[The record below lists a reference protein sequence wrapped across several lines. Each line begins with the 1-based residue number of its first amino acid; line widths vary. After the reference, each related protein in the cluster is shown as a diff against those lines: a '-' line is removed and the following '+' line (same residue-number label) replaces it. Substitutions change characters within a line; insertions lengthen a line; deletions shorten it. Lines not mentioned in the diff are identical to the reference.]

1 MIEMKILRLNLKNF
15 AHIFSGL
22 GKYEIDLD
30 FRSTH
35 KTINVI
41 IGKMGSC
48 KTVILGHLQ
57 PFSSFGSLDVRN
69 QDEIIL
75 PEKDGRKILEVQDG
89 DNYYTIKHTYIW
101 KKDHHMVKSFI
112 AKNGNE
118 LNPSGGVNSFK
129 ALVEAELGITPSFL
143 VLTRLGSNVTN
154 LIDMKAADR
163 KSFMASMLSG
173 AEIYTMLYKKL
184 NEEMRTLNAQM
195 ALIMRK
201 ITSLSNGN
209 VEDLK
214 NQYHQAM
221 DEIEDLTKD
230 KEVIQASISEVEAT
244 IKVILNGRSIEVYQS
259 EMNLHKDESEKLKA
273 LITEKE
279 NTLKELKTSQK
290 SVSDVAK
297 EIGSIESQLRTNEEM
312 KLSLNDSW
320 QKIQENLNKLIEQ
333 RMLNS
338 NRDQVDSLRKSY
350 MEVVDQIDSMRQ
362 ELRDFKCP
370 YNSGM
375 ISELM
380 EQINT
385 INILINELSDYDN
398 DSVIQILQKGPDSL
412 KYASRQI
419 EYLNLQKLKLQAKIN
434 NFKFLGS
441 YTPDETLYVPPL
453 CPTEDCPFYKTH
465 PAIMQSK
472 YDQFKVEKE
481 FQDIQIQINAIDVN
495 IGRFSEYTL
504 IYNKL
509 SILKSLWSPA
519 VNKLSELGVI
529 RTTALTRVL
538 STLGD
543 QVWYDHNRLM
553 DILEKCKH
561 RELYYTLTE
570 KSSALK
576 AELTNLSRYD
586 SKELEEVIENQ
597 QNQSKSILDTLHKLE
612 EDNKNLK
619 EQKESLDKLYLEL
632 SSIVEIEKEVE
643 GMKNE
648 LVQIVGVY
656 NSMNESLQTIYD
668 KSHNLNDLKASLEV
682 TNGRLQNLNA
692 KFQKIQMT
700 LNDISY
706 AQKDYDALVD
716 KQEALKYI
724 VEAVSSNKGIPLV
737 YIQLFLRDC
746 KDTLND
752 LISDVF
758 GDSIEVLDFII
769 NESEFKIPYAIN
781 GSPVEDIAKASQ
793 GQKAIISLALSFA
806 LIRQAHSR
814 WNIMLLDEMDGP
826 LYKTD
831 RSKFITILYKQL
843 VAIDAD
849 QVFLISHNFTFE
861 GNDVNVIMTTDEHVD
876 KSSMLSV
883 MHV

>member
-1 MIEMKILRLNLKNF
+1 MKILRLNLKNF

-89 DNYYTIKHTYIW
+89 DNYYTIKHTYLW

-129 ALVEAELGITPSFL
+129 ALVEVELGITPSFL

-173 AEIYTMLYKKL
+173 AEIYSMLYKKL

-195 ALIMRK
+195 ALIVRK

-214 NQYHQAM
+214 NQYHQTM
-221 DEIEDLTKD
+221 DEIEDFTKE
-230 KEVIQASISEVEAT
+230 KESIQTSISELEAT
-244 IKVILNGRSIEVYQS
+244 IKVILNGRSIEAYQA
-259 EMNLHKDESEKLKA
+259 EMNLHKDESEKMKD
-273 LITEKE
+273 LISEKE
-279 NTLKELKTSQK
+279 NILKELKTSQK

-297 EIGSIESQLRTNEEM
+297 EIGSIESQLKTNEEM

-350 MEVVDQIDSMRQ
+350 IEVVDQIDSMRQ

-419 EYLNLQKLKLQAKIN
+419 EHLNLQKLKLQAKIN

-465 PAIMQSK
+465 PAIIQSK

-519 VNKLSELGVI
+519 VNKLSELGVV

-543 QVWYDHNRLM
+543 QVWYDHNKLM

-597 QNQSKSILDTLHKLE
+597 QNQSKSILNTLHKLE
-612 EDNKNLK
+612 DDNKKLK
-619 EQKESLDKLYLEL
+619 EQKESLDKMYLEL

-648 LVQIVGVY
+648 LVQLVRAY

-668 KSHNLNDLKASLEV
+668 KSHNLSDLKASLEV

-737 YIQLFLRDC
+737 YIKLFLRDC

-769 NESEFKIPYAIN
+769 NENEFRIPYSIN

-806 LIRQAHSR
+806 LMRQAHSR

-883 MHV
+883 MHI

>member
-1 MIEMKILRLNLKNF
+1 MKILRLNLKNF

>member
-1 MIEMKILRLNLKNF
+1 MKILRLNLKNF

-89 DNYYTIKHTYIW
+89 DNYYTIKHTYLW

-129 ALVEAELGITPSFL
+129 ALVEVELGITPSFL

-173 AEIYTMLYKKL
+173 AEIYSMLYKKL

-195 ALIMRK
+195 ALIVRK

-214 NQYHQAM
+214 NQYHQTM
-221 DEIEDLTKD
+221 DEIEDFTKD
-230 KEVIQASISEVEAT
+230 KESIQTSISEVEAT
-244 IKVILNGRSIEVYQS
+244 IKVILNGRSIEAYQA
-259 EMNLHKDESEKLKA
+259 EMNLHKDESEKMKD
-273 LITEKE
+273 LISEKE
-279 NTLKELKTSQK
+279 NILKELKTSQK

-297 EIGSIESQLRTNEEM
+297 EIGSIESQLKTNEEM

-320 QKIQENLNKLIEQ
+320 QKIQENLNKLIEK

-419 EYLNLQKLKLQAKIN
+419 EHLNLQKLKLQAKIN

-465 PAIMQSK
+465 PAIIQSK

-519 VNKLSELGVI
+519 VNKLSELGVV

-543 QVWYDHNRLM
+543 QVWYDHNKLM

-597 QNQSKSILDTLHKLE
+597 QNQSKSILNTLHKLE
-612 EDNKNLK
+612 DDNKKLK
-619 EQKESLDKLYLEL
+619 EQKESLDKMYLEL

-648 LVQIVGVY
+648 LVQLVRAY

-668 KSHNLNDLKASLEV
+668 KSHNLSDLKASLEV

-737 YIQLFLRDC
+737 YIKLFLRDC

-769 NESEFKIPYAIN
+769 NENEFRIPYSIN

-806 LIRQAHSR
+806 LMRQAHSR

-883 MHV
+883 MHI

>member
-1 MIEMKILRLNLKNF
+1 MKILRLNLKNF

-89 DNYYTIKHTYIW
+89 DNYYTIKHTYLW

-129 ALVEAELGITPSFL
+129 TLVEVELGITPSFL

-173 AEIYTMLYKKL
+173 AEIYSMLYKKL

-195 ALIMRK
+195 ALIVRK

-214 NQYHQAM
+214 NQYHQTM
-221 DEIEDLTKD
+221 DEIEDLTED
-230 KEVIQASISEVEAT
+230 KEVIQTSISEVEAT
-244 IKVILNGRSIEVYQS
+244 IKVILNGRSIEAYQA
-259 EMNLHKDESEKLKA
+259 EMNLHKDESEKMKA

-290 SVSDVAK
+290 SVSYVAK
-297 EIGSIESQLRTNEEM
+297 EIGSIESQLKTNEEM

-362 ELRDFKCP
+362 ELKDFKCP

-419 EYLNLQKLKLQAKIN
+419 EHLNLQKLKLQAKIN

-481 FQDIQIQINAIDVN
+481 FHDIQIQINAIDVN

-519 VNKLSELGVI
+519 VNKLSELGVV

-543 QVWYDHNRLM
+543 QVWYDHNKLM

-586 SKELEEVIENQ
+586 SKELEEIIENQ

-612 EDNKNLK
+612 DDNKKLK

-656 NSMNESLQTIYD
+656 NSMSESLQTIYD
-668 KSHNLNDLKASLEV
+668 KSHNLSDLKASLEV

-737 YIQLFLRDC
+737 YIKLFLRDC

-769 NESEFKIPYAIN
+769 NENEFKIPYAIN

-806 LIRQAHSR
+806 LMRQAHSR

>member
-1 MIEMKILRLNLKNF
+1 MKILRLNLKNF

-89 DNYYTIKHTYIW
+89 DNYYTIKHTYLW

-129 ALVEAELGITPSFL
+129 ALVEVELGITPSFL

-173 AEIYTMLYKKL
+173 AEIYSMLYKKL

-195 ALIMRK
+195 ALIVRK

-214 NQYHQAM
+214 NQYHQTM
-221 DEIEDLTKD
+221 DEIEDFTKE
-230 KEVIQASISEVEAT
+230 KESIQTSISELEAT
-244 IKVILNGRSIEVYQS
+244 IKVILNGRSIEAYQA
-259 EMNLHKDESEKLKA
+259 EMNLHKDESEKMKD
-273 LITEKE
+273 LISEKE
-279 NTLKELKTSQK
+279 NILKELKTSQK

-297 EIGSIESQLRTNEEM
+297 EIGSIESQLKTNEEM

-419 EYLNLQKLKLQAKIN
+419 EHLNLQKLKLQAKIN

-465 PAIMQSK
+465 PAIIQSK

-519 VNKLSELGVI
+519 VNKLSELGVV

-543 QVWYDHNRLM
+543 QVWYDHNKLM

-597 QNQSKSILDTLHKLE
+597 QNQSKSILNTLHKLE
-612 EDNKNLK
+612 DENKKLK
-619 EQKESLDKLYLEL
+619 EQKESLDKMYLEL

-648 LVQIVGVY
+648 LVQLVRAY

-668 KSHNLNDLKASLEV
+668 KSHNLSDLKASLEV

-737 YIQLFLRDC
+737 YIKLFLRDC

-769 NESEFKIPYAIN
+769 NENEFRIPYSIN

-806 LIRQAHSR
+806 LMRQAHSR

-883 MHV
+883 MHI

>member
-1 MIEMKILRLNLKNF
+1 MKILRLNLKNF

-89 DNYYTIKHTYIW
+89 DNYYTIKHIYLW

-129 ALVEAELGITPSFL
+129 ALVEVELGITPSFL

-173 AEIYTMLYKKL
+173 AEIYSMLYKKL

-195 ALIMRK
+195 ALIVRK

-214 NQYHQAM
+214 NQYHQTM

-230 KEVIQASISEVEAT
+230 KEAIQTSISEVEAT
-244 IKVILNGRSIEVYQS
+244 IKVILNGRSIEAYQA
-259 EMNLHKDESEKLKA
+259 EMNLHKDESEKMKA

-297 EIGSIESQLRTNEEM
+297 EIGSIESQLKTNEEM

-419 EYLNLQKLKLQAKIN
+419 EHLNLQKLKLQAKIN

-519 VNKLSELGVI
+519 VNKLSELGVV

-543 QVWYDHNRLM
+543 QVWYDHNKLM

-586 SKELEEVIENQ
+586 SKELEEIIENQ

-612 EDNKNLK
+612 DDNKKLK

-668 KSHNLNDLKASLEV
+668 KSYNLSDLKASLEV

-737 YIQLFLRDC
+737 YIKLFLRDC

-758 GDSIEVLDFII
+758 GDSIEVLNFII
-769 NESEFKIPYAIN
+769 NENEFKIPYAIN

-806 LIRQAHSR
+806 LMRQAHSR

>member
-1 MIEMKILRLNLKNF
+1 MKILRLNLKNF

-89 DNYYTIKHTYIW
+89 DNYYTIKHTYLW

-129 ALVEAELGITPSFL
+129 ALVEVELGITPSFL

-173 AEIYTMLYKKL
+173 AEIYSMLYKKL

-195 ALIMRK
+195 ALIVRK

-214 NQYHQAM
+214 NQYHQTM
-221 DEIEDLTKD
+221 DEIEDFTKD
-230 KEVIQASISEVEAT
+230 KESIQTSISELEAT
-244 IKVILNGRSIEVYQS
+244 IKVILNGRSIEAYQA
-259 EMNLHKDESEKLKA
+259 EMNLHKDESEKMKD
-273 LITEKE
+273 LISEKE
-279 NTLKELKTSQK
+279 NILKELKTSQK

-297 EIGSIESQLRTNEEM
+297 EIGSIESQLKTNEEM

-419 EYLNLQKLKLQAKIN
+419 EHLNLQKLKLQAKIN

-465 PAIMQSK
+465 PAIIQSK

-519 VNKLSELGVI
+519 VNKLSELGVV

-543 QVWYDHNRLM
+543 QVWYDHNKLM

-597 QNQSKSILDTLHKLE
+597 QNQSKSILNTLHKLE
-612 EDNKNLK
+612 DDNKKLK
-619 EQKESLDKLYLEL
+619 EQKESLDKMYLEL

-648 LVQIVGVY
+648 LVQLVRAY

-668 KSHNLNDLKASLEV
+668 KSHNLSDLKASLEV

-737 YIQLFLRDC
+737 YIKLFLRDC

-769 NESEFKIPYAIN
+769 NENEFRIPYSIN
-781 GSPVEDIAKASQ
+781 GSQVEDIAKASQ

-806 LIRQAHSR
+806 LMRQAHSR

-883 MHV
+883 MHI

>member
-1 MIEMKILRLNLKNF
+1 MKILRLNLKNF

-89 DNYYTIKHTYIW
+89 DNYYTIKHTYLW

-129 ALVEAELGITPSFL
+129 ALVEVELGITPSFL

-173 AEIYTMLYKKL
+173 AEIYSMLYKKL

-195 ALIMRK
+195 ALIVRK

-214 NQYHQAM
+214 NQYHQTM
-221 DEIEDLTKD
+221 DEIEDFTKE
-230 KEVIQASISEVEAT
+230 KESIQTSISELEAT
-244 IKVILNGRSIEVYQS
+244 IKVILNGRSIEAYQA
-259 EMNLHKDESEKLKA
+259 EMNIHKDESEKMKD
-273 LITEKE
+273 LISEKE
-279 NTLKELKTSQK
+279 NILKELKTSQK

-297 EIGSIESQLRTNEEM
+297 EIGSIESQLKTNEEM

-419 EYLNLQKLKLQAKIN
+419 EHLNLQKLKLQAKIN

-465 PAIMQSK
+465 PAIIQSK

-519 VNKLSELGVI
+519 VNKLSELGVV

-543 QVWYDHNRLM
+543 QVWYDHNKLM

-597 QNQSKSILDTLHKLE
+597 QNQSKSILNTLHKLE
-612 EDNKNLK
+612 DENKKLK
-619 EQKESLDKLYLEL
+619 KQKESLDKMYLEL

-648 LVQIVGVY
+648 LVQLVRAY

-668 KSHNLNDLKASLEV
+668 KSHNLSDLKASLEV

-737 YIQLFLRDC
+737 YIKLFLRDC

-769 NESEFKIPYAIN
+769 NENEFRIPYSIN
-781 GSPVEDIAKASQ
+781 GSQVEDIAKASQ

-806 LIRQAHSR
+806 LMRQAHSR

-883 MHV
+883 MHI

>member
-1 MIEMKILRLNLKNF
+1 MKILRLNLKNF

-89 DNYYTIKHTYIW
+89 DNYYTIKHTYLW

-129 ALVEAELGITPSFL
+129 ALVEVELGITPSFL

-173 AEIYTMLYKKL
+173 AEIYSMLYKKL

-195 ALIMRK
+195 ALIVRK

-214 NQYHQAM
+214 NQYHQTM
-221 DEIEDLTKD
+221 DEIEDFTKE
-230 KEVIQASISEVEAT
+230 KESIQTSISEVEAT
-244 IKVILNGRSIEVYQS
+244 IKVILNGRSIEAYQA
-259 EMNLHKDESEKLKA
+259 EMNLHKDESEKMKD
-273 LITEKE
+273 LISEKE
-279 NTLKELKTSQK
+279 NILKELKTSQK

-297 EIGSIESQLRTNEEM
+297 EIGSIESQLKTNEEM

-419 EYLNLQKLKLQAKIN
+419 EHLNLQKLKLQAKIN

-465 PAIMQSK
+465 PAIIQSK

-519 VNKLSELGVI
+519 VNKLSELGVV

-543 QVWYDHNRLM
+543 QVWYDHNKLM

-597 QNQSKSILDTLHKLE
+597 QNQSKSILNTLHKLE
-612 EDNKNLK
+612 DDNKKLK
-619 EQKESLDKLYLEL
+619 EQKESLDKMYLEL

-648 LVQIVGVY
+648 LVQLVRAY

-668 KSHNLNDLKASLEV
+668 KSHNLSDLKASLEV

-737 YIQLFLRDC
+737 YIKLFLRDC

-769 NESEFKIPYAIN
+769 NENEFRIPYSIN
-781 GSPVEDIAKASQ
+781 GSQVEDIAKASQ

-806 LIRQAHSR
+806 LMRQAHSR

-883 MHV
+883 MHI

>member
-1 MIEMKILRLNLKNF
+1 MKILRLNLKNF

-48 KTVILGHLQ
+48 KTVILGHMQ

-89 DNYYTIKHTYIW
+89 ENYYTIKHTYLW

-118 LNPSGGVNSFK
+118 LNPSGSVNSFK

-214 NQYHQAM
+214 NQYHQTM
-221 DEIEDLTKD
+221 DEMEDLTKD
-230 KEVIQASISEVEAT
+230 KEAIQTSISEVEAT
-244 IKVILNGRSIEVYQS
+244 IKVILNGRSIEAYKT
-259 EMNLHKDESEKLKA
+259 ELNLHKDESEKLKA
-273 LITEKE
+273 LIEEKE
-279 NTLKELKTSQK
+279 DTLKELKTSQK

-338 NRDQVDSLRKSY
+338 NRDQVDSLQKSY

-362 ELRDFKCP
+362 ELKDFKCP

-465 PAIMQSK
+465 PAIMKSK

-509 SILKSLWSPA
+509 SILKSLWNPA
-519 VNKLSELGVI
+519 VNKLSELSVI

-543 QVWYDHNRLM
+543 QVWYDHNKLM

-561 RELYYTLTE
+561 RELYYALTE

-656 NSMNESLQTIYD
+656 NSMLDSLQTIYD
-668 KSHNLNDLKASLEV
+668 KSHDLNDLKASLEV
-682 TNGRLQNLNA
+682 TNGRLQNLNS

-706 AQKDYDALVD
+706 AQRDYDALVD

-746 KDTLND
+746 KDMLND

-769 NESEFKIPYAIN
+769 NENEFKIPYAIN

-806 LIRQAHSR
+806 LMRQAHSR

>member
-1 MIEMKILRLNLKNF
+1 
-15 AHIFSGL
+15 
-22 GKYEIDLD
+22 
-30 FRSTH
+30 
-35 KTINVI
+35 
-41 IGKMGSC
+41 
-48 KTVILGHLQ
+48 
-57 PFSSFGSLDVRN
+57 
-69 QDEIIL
+69 
-75 PEKDGRKILEVQDG
+75 
-89 DNYYTIKHTYIW
+89 
-101 KKDHHMVKSFI
+101 
-112 AKNGNE
+112 
-118 LNPSGGVNSFK
+118 
-129 ALVEAELGITPSFL
+129 
-143 VLTRLGSNVTN
+143 
-154 LIDMKAADR
+154 MKAADR

-173 AEIYTMLYKKL
+173 AEIYSMLYKKL

-195 ALIMRK
+195 ALIVRK

-214 NQYHQAM
+214 NQYHQTM
-221 DEIEDLTKD
+221 DEIEDFTKE
-230 KEVIQASISEVEAT
+230 KESIQTSISELEAT
-244 IKVILNGRSIEVYQS
+244 IKVILNGRSIEAYQA
-259 EMNLHKDESEKLKA
+259 EMNLHKDESEKMKD
-273 LITEKE
+273 LISEKE
-279 NTLKELKTSQK
+279 NILKELKTSQK

-297 EIGSIESQLRTNEEM
+297 EIGSIESQLKTNEEM

-419 EYLNLQKLKLQAKIN
+419 EHLNLQKLKLQAKIN

-465 PAIMQSK
+465 PAIIQSK

-519 VNKLSELGVI
+519 VNKLSELGVV

-543 QVWYDHNRLM
+543 QVWYDHNKLM

-597 QNQSKSILDTLHKLE
+597 QNQSKSILNTLHKLE
-612 EDNKNLK
+612 DDNKKLK
-619 EQKESLDKLYLEL
+619 EQKESLDKMYLEL

-648 LVQIVGVY
+648 LVQLVRAY

-668 KSHNLNDLKASLEV
+668 KSHNLSDLKASLEV

-706 AQKDYDALVD
+706 AQKDDD
-716 KQEALKYI
+716 ALKYI

-737 YIQLFLRDC
+737 YIKLFLRDC

-769 NESEFKIPYAIN
+769 NENEFRIPYSIN

-806 LIRQAHSR
+806 LMRQAHSR

-883 MHV
+883 MHI

>member
-1 MIEMKILRLNLKNF
+1 MKILRLNLKNF

-22 GKYEIDLD
+22 SKYEIDLD

-89 DNYYTIKHTYIW
+89 DNYYTIKHTYLW

-129 ALVEAELGITPSFL
+129 ALVEVELGITPSFL

-173 AEIYTMLYKKL
+173 AEIYSMLYKKL

-195 ALIMRK
+195 ALIVRK

-214 NQYHQAM
+214 NQYHQTM
-221 DEIEDLTKD
+221 DEIEDFTKE
-230 KEVIQASISEVEAT
+230 KESIQTSISEVEAT
-244 IKVILNGRSIEVYQS
+244 IKVILNGRSIEAYQA
-259 EMNLHKDESEKLKA
+259 EMNLHKDESEKMKD
-273 LITEKE
+273 LISEKE
-279 NTLKELKTSQK
+279 NILRELKTSQK

-297 EIGSIESQLRTNEEM
+297 EIGSIESQLKTNEEM

-419 EYLNLQKLKLQAKIN
+419 EHLNLQKLKLQAKIN

-465 PAIMQSK
+465 PAIIQSK

-519 VNKLSELGVI
+519 VNKLSELGVV

-543 QVWYDHNRLM
+543 QVWYDHNKLM

-597 QNQSKSILDTLHKLE
+597 QNQSKSILNTLHKLE
-612 EDNKNLK
+612 DDNKKLK
-619 EQKESLDKLYLEL
+619 EQKESLDKMYLEL

-648 LVQIVGVY
+648 LVQLVRAY

-668 KSHNLNDLKASLEV
+668 KSHNLSDLKASLEV

-737 YIQLFLRDC
+737 YIKLFLRDC

-769 NESEFKIPYAIN
+769 NENEFRIPYSIN

-806 LIRQAHSR
+806 LMRQAHSR

-883 MHV
+883 MHI

>member
-1 MIEMKILRLNLKNF
+1 MKILRLNLKNF

-48 KTVILGHLQ
+48 KTVILGHMQ

-75 PEKDGRKILEVQDG
+75 PGKDGRKILEVQDG
-89 DNYYTIKHTYIW
+89 DNYYTIKHTYLW

-118 LNPSGGVNSFK
+118 LNPSGGVTSFK

-195 ALIMRK
+195 ALIVKK
-201 ITSLSNGN
+201 ITSLSNGSL
-209 VEDLK
+209 EDLK
-214 NQYHQAM
+214 NQYHQT
-221 DEIEDLTKD
+221 DEEIEDLTKD
-230 KEVIQASISEVEAT
+230 KDAIQASISELEAT
-244 IKVILNGRSIEVYQS
+244 IKVILGGRSIDAYKA
-259 EMNLHKDESEKLKA
+259 EMNLHKDEAEKMKA
-273 LITEKE
+273 LIAEKE
-279 NTLKELKTSQK
+279 STIQELKTSQR

-297 EIGSIESQLRTNEEM
+297 EIGSIEAQLDTNEKM

-320 QKIQENLNKLIEQ
+320 QKLQENLNKLIEQ

-350 MEVVDQIDSMRQ
+350 MEVIDQIDSMRQ
-362 ELRDFKCP
+362 ELDGFKCP
-370 YNSGM
+370 YDSATIGG
-375 ISELM
+375 LM

-398 DSVIQILQKGPDSL
+398 DSVIQILQNGPNAL
-412 KYASRQI
+412 KYASKQI
-419 EYLNLQKLKLQAKIN
+419 EFYNVQKLKLQAKIN
-434 NFKFLGS
+434 NFKFLGT
-441 YTPDETLYVPPL
+441 YTPDETLFVPPL
-453 CPTEDCPFYKTH
+453 CPTEDCPYFKTH
-465 PAIMQSK
+465 PAIMQTK

-481 FQDIQIQINAIDVN
+481 FQDIQIQINAIDVY
-495 IGRFSEYTL
+495 IGKYSEYTL

-509 SILKSLWSPA
+509 AILKSLWTPT
-519 VNKLSELGVI
+519 VNKLQQLGVV
-529 RTTALTRVL
+529 RVSVLTKVL
-538 STLGD
+538 SRIGD
-543 QVWYDHNRLM
+543 QVWYDHNKLVN
-553 DILEKCKH
+553 ILEKCKH

-586 SKELEEVIENQ
+586 SKELEEVIQNQ
-597 QNQSKSILDTLHKLE
+597 QEQSKSIVDTLHKLE
-612 EDNKNLK
+612 EDIKNLK
-619 EQKESLDKLYLEL
+619 EKKESLEKMYLEL
-632 SSIVEIEKEVE
+632 SSLVEIEKEVE

-668 KSHNLNDLKASLEV
+668 KDHDLNNLKASLEV
-682 TNGRLQNLNA
+682 TNGRIKILND
-692 KFQKIQMT
+692 KFRRIQMT

-769 NESEFKIPYAIN
+769 NENEFKIPYAIN

-806 LIRQAHSR
+806 LMRQAHSR

>member
-1 MIEMKILRLNLKNF
+1 MKILRLNLKNF

-89 DNYYTIKHTYIW
+89 DNYYTIKHTYLW

-129 ALVEAELGITPSFL
+129 ALVEVELGITPSFL

-173 AEIYTMLYKKL
+173 AEIYSMLYKKL

-195 ALIMRK
+195 ALIVRK

-214 NQYHQAM
+214 NQYHQTM
-221 DEIEDLTKD
+221 DEIEDFTKE
-230 KEVIQASISEVEAT
+230 KESIQTSISELEAT
-244 IKVILNGRSIEVYQS
+244 IKVILNGRSIEAYQA
-259 EMNLHKDESEKLKA
+259 EMNLHKDESEKMKD
-273 LITEKE
+273 LISEKE
-279 NTLKELKTSQK
+279 NILKELKTSQK

-297 EIGSIESQLRTNEEM
+297 EIGSIESQLKTNEEM

-419 EYLNLQKLKLQAKIN
+419 EHLNLQKLKLQAKIN

-465 PAIMQSK
+465 PAIIQSK

-519 VNKLSELGVI
+519 VNKLSELGVV

-543 QVWYDHNRLM
+543 QVWYDHNKLM

-597 QNQSKSILDTLHKLE
+597 QNQSKSILNTLHKLE
-612 EDNKNLK
+612 DDNKKLK
-619 EQKESLDKLYLEL
+619 EQKESLDKMYLEL

-648 LVQIVGVY
+648 LVQLVRAY

-668 KSHNLNDLKASLEV
+668 KSHNLSDLKASLEV

-737 YIQLFLRDC
+737 YIKLFLRDC

-769 NESEFKIPYAIN
+769 NENEFRIPYSIN

-806 LIRQAHSR
+806 LMRQAHSR

-883 MHV
+883 MHI

>member
-1 MIEMKILRLNLKNF
+1 
-15 AHIFSGL
+15 
-22 GKYEIDLD
+22 
-30 FRSTH
+30 
-35 KTINVI
+35 
-41 IGKMGSC
+41 
-48 KTVILGHLQ
+48 
-57 PFSSFGSLDVRN
+57 
-69 QDEIIL
+69 
-75 PEKDGRKILEVQDG
+75 
-89 DNYYTIKHTYIW
+89 
-101 KKDHHMVKSFI
+101 
-112 AKNGNE
+112 
-118 LNPSGGVNSFK
+118 
-129 ALVEAELGITPSFL
+129 
-143 VLTRLGSNVTN
+143 
-154 LIDMKAADR
+154 MKAADR

-173 AEIYTMLYKKL
+173 AEIYSMLYKKL

-195 ALIMRK
+195 ALIVRK

-214 NQYHQAM
+214 NQYHQTM
-221 DEIEDLTKD
+221 DEIEDFTKE
-230 KEVIQASISEVEAT
+230 KESIQTSISELEAT
-244 IKVILNGRSIEVYQS
+244 IKVILNGRSIEAYQA
-259 EMNLHKDESEKLKA
+259 EMNLHKDESEKMKD
-273 LITEKE
+273 LISEKE
-279 NTLKELKTSQK
+279 NILKELKTSQK

-297 EIGSIESQLRTNEEM
+297 EIGSIESQLKTNEEM

-419 EYLNLQKLKLQAKIN
+419 EHLNLQKLKLQAKIN

-465 PAIMQSK
+465 PAIIQSK

-519 VNKLSELGVI
+519 VNKLSELGVV

-543 QVWYDHNRLM
+543 QVWYDHNKLM

-597 QNQSKSILDTLHKLE
+597 QNQSKSILNTLHKLE
-612 EDNKNLK
+612 DDNKKLK
-619 EQKESLDKLYLEL
+619 EQKESLDKIYLEL

-648 LVQIVGVY
+648 LVQLVRAY

-668 KSHNLNDLKASLEV
+668 KYHNLSDLKASLEV

-724 VEAVSSNKGIPLV
+724 VEAVSSNKGIPLI
-737 YIQLFLRDC
+737 YIKLFLRDC

-769 NESEFKIPYAIN
+769 NENEFRIPYAIN
-781 GSPVEDIAKASQ
+781 GSQVEDIAKASQ

-806 LIRQAHSR
+806 LMRQAHSR

-883 MHV
+883 MHI

>member
-1 MIEMKILRLNLKNF
+1 MKILRLNLKNF

-89 DNYYTIKHTYIW
+89 DNYYTIKHTYLW

-129 ALVEAELGITPSFL
+129 ALVEVELGITPSFL

-173 AEIYTMLYKKL
+173 AEIYSMLYKKL

-195 ALIMRK
+195 ALIVRK

-214 NQYHQAM
+214 NQYHQTM
-221 DEIEDLTKD
+221 DEIEDFTKE
-230 KEVIQASISEVEAT
+230 KESIQTSISELEAT
-244 IKVILNGRSIEVYQS
+244 IKVILNGRSIEAYQA
-259 EMNLHKDESEKLKA
+259 EMNLHKDESEKMKD
-273 LITEKE
+273 LISEKE
-279 NTLKELKTSQK
+279 NILKELKTSQK

-297 EIGSIESQLRTNEEM
+297 EIGSIESQLKTNEEM

-419 EYLNLQKLKLQAKIN
+419 EHLNLQKLKLQAKIN

-465 PAIMQSK
+465 PAIIQSK

-519 VNKLSELGVI
+519 VNKLSELGVV

-543 QVWYDHNRLM
+543 QVWYDHNKLM

-597 QNQSKSILDTLHKLE
+597 QNQSKSILNTLHKLE
-612 EDNKNLK
+612 DDNKKLK
-619 EQKESLDKLYLEL
+619 EQKESLDKMYLEL

-648 LVQIVGVY
+648 LVQLVRAY

-668 KSHNLNDLKASLEV
+668 KYHNLSDLKASLEV

-737 YIQLFLRDC
+737 YIKLFLRDC

-769 NESEFKIPYAIN
+769 NENEFRIPYSIN
-781 GSPVEDIAKASQ
+781 GSQVEDIAKASQ

-806 LIRQAHSR
+806 LMRQAHSR

-883 MHV
+883 MHI

>member
-1 MIEMKILRLNLKNF
+1 MKILRLNLKNF

-89 DNYYTIKHTYIW
+89 DNYYTIKHTYLW

-129 ALVEAELGITPSFL
+129 ALVEVELGITPSFL

-173 AEIYTMLYKKL
+173 AEIYSMLYKKL

-195 ALIMRK
+195 ALIVRK

-214 NQYHQAM
+214 NQYHQTM
-221 DEIEDLTKD
+221 DEIEDFTKD
-230 KEVIQASISEVEAT
+230 KESIQTSISEVEAT
-244 IKVILNGRSIEVYQS
+244 IKVILNGRSIEAYQA
-259 EMNLHKDESEKLKA
+259 EMNLHKDESEKMKD
-273 LITEKE
+273 LISEKE
-279 NTLKELKTSQK
+279 NILKELKTSQK

-297 EIGSIESQLRTNEEM
+297 EIGSIESQLKTNEEM

-419 EYLNLQKLKLQAKIN
+419 EHLNLQKLKLQAKIN

-481 FQDIQIQINAIDVN
+481 FQYIQIQINAIDVN

-519 VNKLSELGVI
+519 VNKLSELGVV

-543 QVWYDHNRLM
+543 QVWYDHNKLM

-597 QNQSKSILDTLHKLE
+597 QNQSKSILNTLHKLE
-612 EDNKNLK
+612 DDNKKLK
-619 EQKESLDKLYLEL
+619 EQKESLDKMYLEL

-648 LVQIVGVY
+648 LVQLVRAY

-668 KSHNLNDLKASLEV
+668 KSHNLSDLKASLEV

-737 YIQLFLRDC
+737 YIKLFLRDC

-769 NESEFKIPYAIN
+769 NENEFRIPYSIN
-781 GSPVEDIAKASQ
+781 GSQVEDIAKASQ

-806 LIRQAHSR
+806 LMRQAHSR

-883 MHV
+883 MHI

>member
-1 MIEMKILRLNLKNF
+1 MKILRLNLKNF

-89 DNYYTIKHTYIW
+89 DNYYTIKHTYLW

-129 ALVEAELGITPSFL
+129 ALVEVELGITPSFL

-173 AEIYTMLYKKL
+173 AEIYSMLYKKL

-195 ALIMRK
+195 ALIVRK

-214 NQYHQAM
+214 NQYHQTM
-221 DEIEDLTKD
+221 DEIEDFTKD
-230 KEVIQASISEVEAT
+230 KESIQTSISEVEAT
-244 IKVILNGRSIEVYQS
+244 IKVILNGRSIEAYQA
-259 EMNLHKDESEKLKA
+259 EMNLHKDESEKMKD
-273 LITEKE
+273 LISEKE
-279 NTLKELKTSQK
+279 NILKELKTSQK

-297 EIGSIESQLRTNEEM
+297 EIGSIESQLKTNEEM

-419 EYLNLQKLKLQAKIN
+419 EHLNLQKLKLQAKIN

-465 PAIMQSK
+465 PAIIQSK

-519 VNKLSELGVI
+519 VNKLSELGVV

-543 QVWYDHNRLM
+543 QVWYDHNKLM

-597 QNQSKSILDTLHKLE
+597 QNQSKSILNTLHKLE
-612 EDNKNLK
+612 DDNKKLK
-619 EQKESLDKLYLEL
+619 EQKESLDKMYLEL

-648 LVQIVGVY
+648 LVQLVRAY

-668 KSHNLNDLKASLEV
+668 KSHNLSDLKASLEV

-737 YIQLFLRDC
+737 YIKLFLRDC

-769 NESEFKIPYAIN
+769 NENEFRIPYAIN
-781 GSPVEDIAKASQ
+781 GSQVEDIAKASQ

-806 LIRQAHSR
+806 LMRQAHSR

-883 MHV
+883 MHI

>member
-1 MIEMKILRLNLKNF
+1 
-15 AHIFSGL
+15 
-22 GKYEIDLD
+22 
-30 FRSTH
+30 
-35 KTINVI
+35 
-41 IGKMGSC
+41 
-48 KTVILGHLQ
+48 
-57 PFSSFGSLDVRN
+57 
-69 QDEIIL
+69 
-75 PEKDGRKILEVQDG
+75 
-89 DNYYTIKHTYIW
+89 
-101 KKDHHMVKSFI
+101 
-112 AKNGNE
+112 
-118 LNPSGGVNSFK
+118 
-129 ALVEAELGITPSFL
+129 
-143 VLTRLGSNVTN
+143 
-154 LIDMKAADR
+154 
-163 KSFMASMLSG
+163 
-173 AEIYTMLYKKL
+173 
-184 NEEMRTLNAQM
+184 
-195 ALIMRK
+195 
-201 ITSLSNGN
+201 
-209 VEDLK
+209 
-214 NQYHQAM
+214 M
-221 DEIEDLTKD
+221 DEIEDFTKD
-230 KEVIQASISEVEAT
+230 KESIQTSISEVEAT
-244 IKVILNGRSIEVYQS
+244 IKVILNGRSIEAYQA
-259 EMNLHKDESEKLKA
+259 EMNLHKDESEKMKD
-273 LITEKE
+273 LISEKE
-279 NTLKELKTSQK
+279 NILKELKTSQK

-297 EIGSIESQLRTNEEM
+297 EIGSIESQLKTNEEM
-312 KLSLNDSW
+312 KISLNDSW

-419 EYLNLQKLKLQAKIN
+419 EHLNLQKLKLQAKIN

-465 PAIMQSK
+465 PAIIQSK

-519 VNKLSELGVI
+519 VNKLSELGVV

-543 QVWYDHNRLM
+543 QVWYDHNKLM

-597 QNQSKSILDTLHKLE
+597 QNQSKSILNTLHKLE
-612 EDNKNLK
+612 DDNKKLK
-619 EQKESLDKLYLEL
+619 EQKESLDKMYLEL

-648 LVQIVGVY
+648 LVQLVRAY

-668 KSHNLNDLKASLEV
+668 KSHNLSDLKASLEV

-737 YIQLFLRDC
+737 YIKLFLRDC

-769 NESEFKIPYAIN
+769 NENEFRIPYSIN
-781 GSPVEDIAKASQ
+781 GSQVEDIAKASQ

-806 LIRQAHSR
+806 LMRQAHSR

-883 MHV
+883 MHI

>member
-1 MIEMKILRLNLKNF
+1 MKILRLNLKNF

-89 DNYYTIKHTYIW
+89 DNYYTIKHTYLW

-129 ALVEAELGITPSFL
+129 ALVEVELGITPSFL

-173 AEIYTMLYKKL
+173 AEIYSMLYKKL

-195 ALIMRK
+195 ALIVRK

-214 NQYHQAM
+214 NQYHQTM
-221 DEIEDLTKD
+221 DEIEDFTKD
-230 KEVIQASISEVEAT
+230 KESIQANISEVEAT
-244 IKVILNGRSIEVYQS
+244 IKVILNGRSIEAYQA
-259 EMNLHKDESEKLKA
+259 EMNLHKDESEKMKD
-273 LITEKE
+273 LISEKE
-279 NTLKELKTSQK
+279 NILKELKTSQK

-297 EIGSIESQLRTNEEM
+297 EIGSIESQLKTNEEM

-362 ELRDFKCP
+362 ELIDFKCP

-419 EYLNLQKLKLQAKIN
+419 EHLNLQKLKLQAKIN

-465 PAIMQSK
+465 PAIIQSK

-519 VNKLSELGVI
+519 VNKLSELGVV

-543 QVWYDHNRLM
+543 QVWYDHNKLM

-597 QNQSKSILDTLHKLE
+597 QNQSKSILNTLHKLE
-612 EDNKNLK
+612 DDNKKLK
-619 EQKESLDKLYLEL
+619 EQKESLDKMYLEL

-648 LVQIVGVY
+648 LVQLVRAY

-668 KSHNLNDLKASLEV
+668 KYHNLSDLKASLEV

-737 YIQLFLRDC
+737 YIKLFLRDC

-769 NESEFKIPYAIN
+769 NENEFRIPYSIN

-806 LIRQAHSR
+806 LMRQAHSR

-883 MHV
+883 MHI

>member
-1 MIEMKILRLNLKNF
+1 MKILRLNLKNF

-89 DNYYTIKHTYIW
+89 DNYYTIKHTYLW

-129 ALVEAELGITPSFL
+129 ALVEVELGITPSFL

-173 AEIYTMLYKKL
+173 AEIYSMLYKKL

-195 ALIMRK
+195 ALIVRK

-214 NQYHQAM
+214 NQYHQTM
-221 DEIEDLTKD
+221 DEIEDFTKD
-230 KEVIQASISEVEAT
+230 KESIQTSISELEAT
-244 IKVILNGRSIEVYQS
+244 IKVILNGRSIEAYQA
-259 EMNLHKDESEKLKA
+259 EMNLHKDESEKMKD
-273 LITEKE
+273 LISEKE
-279 NTLKELKTSQK
+279 NILKELKTSQK

-297 EIGSIESQLRTNEEM
+297 EIGSIESQLKTNEEM

-362 ELRDFKCP
+362 ELIDFKCP

-419 EYLNLQKLKLQAKIN
+419 EHLNLQKLKLQAKIN

-465 PAIMQSK
+465 PAIIQSK

-519 VNKLSELGVI
+519 VNKLSELGVV

-543 QVWYDHNRLM
+543 QVWYDHNKLM

-597 QNQSKSILDTLHKLE
+597 QNQSKSILNTLHKLE
-612 EDNKNLK
+612 DDNKKLK
-619 EQKESLDKLYLEL
+619 EQKESLDKMYLEL

-648 LVQIVGVY
+648 LVQLVRAY

-668 KSHNLNDLKASLEV
+668 KSHNLSDLKASLEV

-737 YIQLFLRDC
+737 YIKLFLRDC

-769 NESEFKIPYAIN
+769 NENEFRIPYSIN

-806 LIRQAHSR
+806 LMRQAHSR

-883 MHV
+883 MHI

>member
-1 MIEMKILRLNLKNF
+1 MKILRLNLKNF

-89 DNYYTIKHTYIW
+89 DNYYTIKHTYLW

-129 ALVEAELGITPSFL
+129 ALVEVELGITPSFL

-173 AEIYTMLYKKL
+173 AEIYSMLYKKL

-195 ALIMRK
+195 ALIVRK

-214 NQYHQAM
+214 NQYHQTM
-221 DEIEDLTKD
+221 DEIEDFTKE
-230 KEVIQASISEVEAT
+230 KESIQTSISEVEAT
-244 IKVILNGRSIEVYQS
+244 IKVILNGRSIEAYQA
-259 EMNLHKDESEKLKA
+259 EMNLHKDESEKMKD
-273 LITEKE
+273 LISEKE
-279 NTLKELKTSQK
+279 NILKELKTSQK

-297 EIGSIESQLRTNEEM
+297 EIGSIESQLKTNEEM

-362 ELRDFKCP
+362 ELIDFKCP

-419 EYLNLQKLKLQAKIN
+419 EHLNLQKLKLQAKIN

-465 PAIMQSK
+465 PAIIQSK

-519 VNKLSELGVI
+519 VNKLSELGVV

-543 QVWYDHNRLM
+543 QVWYDHNKLM

-597 QNQSKSILDTLHKLE
+597 QNQSKSILNTLHKLE
-612 EDNKNLK
+612 DDNKKLK
-619 EQKESLDKLYLEL
+619 EQKESLDKMYLEL

-648 LVQIVGVY
+648 LVQLVRAY

-668 KSHNLNDLKASLEV
+668 KSHNLSDLKASLEV

-737 YIQLFLRDC
+737 YIKLFLRDC

-769 NESEFKIPYAIN
+769 NENEFRIPYSIN

-806 LIRQAHSR
+806 LMRQAHSR

-883 MHV
+883 MHI

>member
-1 MIEMKILRLNLKNF
+1 MKILRLNLKNF

-89 DNYYTIKHTYIW
+89 DNYYTIKHTYLW

-129 ALVEAELGITPSFL
+129 ALVEVELGITPSFL

-173 AEIYTMLYKKL
+173 AEIYSMLYKKL

-195 ALIMRK
+195 ALIVRK

-214 NQYHQAM
+214 NQYHQTM
-221 DEIEDLTKD
+221 DEIEDFTKE
-230 KEVIQASISEVEAT
+230 KESIQTSISELEAT
-244 IKVILNGRSIEVYQS
+244 IKVILNGRSIEAYQA
-259 EMNLHKDESEKLKA
+259 EMNLHKDESEKMKD
-273 LITEKE
+273 LISEKE
-279 NTLKELKTSQK
+279 NILKELKTSQK

-297 EIGSIESQLRTNEEM
+297 EIGSIESQLKTNEEM

-419 EYLNLQKLKLQAKIN
+419 EHLNLQKLKLQAKIN

-519 VNKLSELGVI
+519 VNKLSELGVV

-543 QVWYDHNRLM
+543 QVWYDHNKLM

-597 QNQSKSILDTLHKLE
+597 QNQSKSILNTLHKLE
-612 EDNKNLK
+612 DDNKKLK
-619 EQKESLDKLYLEL
+619 EQKESLDKMYLEL

-648 LVQIVGVY
+648 LVQLVRAY

-668 KSHNLNDLKASLEV
+668 KSHNLSDLKASLEV

-737 YIQLFLRDC
+737 YIKLFLRDC

-769 NESEFKIPYAIN
+769 NENEFRIPYSIN

-806 LIRQAHSR
+806 LMRQAHSR

-883 MHV
+883 MHI

>member
-1 MIEMKILRLNLKNF
+1 MKILRLNLKNF

-89 DNYYTIKHTYIW
+89 DNYYTIKHTYLW

-129 ALVEAELGITPSFL
+129 ALVEVELGITPSFL

-173 AEIYTMLYKKL
+173 AEIYSMLYKKL

-195 ALIMRK
+195 ALIVRK

-214 NQYHQAM
+214 NQYHQTM
-221 DEIEDLTKD
+221 DEIEDFTKE
-230 KEVIQASISEVEAT
+230 KESIQTSISEVEAT
-244 IKVILNGRSIEVYQS
+244 IKVILNGRSIEAYQA
-259 EMNLHKDESEKLKA
+259 EMNLHKDESEKMKD
-273 LITEKE
+273 LISEKE
-279 NTLKELKTSQK
+279 NILKELKTSQK

-297 EIGSIESQLRTNEEM
+297 EIGSIESQLKTNEEM

-362 ELRDFKCP
+362 ELIDFKCP

-419 EYLNLQKLKLQAKIN
+419 EHLNLQKLKLQAKIN

-465 PAIMQSK
+465 PAIIQSK

-519 VNKLSELGVI
+519 VNKLSELGVV

-543 QVWYDHNRLM
+543 QVWYDHNKLM

-597 QNQSKSILDTLHKLE
+597 QNQSKSILNTLHKLE
-612 EDNKNLK
+612 DDNKKLK
-619 EQKESLDKLYLEL
+619 EQKESLDKMYLEL

-648 LVQIVGVY
+648 LVQLVRAY

-668 KSHNLNDLKASLEV
+668 KSHNLSDLKASLEV

-737 YIQLFLRDC
+737 YIKLFLRDC

-769 NESEFKIPYAIN
+769 NENEFRIPYAIN
-781 GSPVEDIAKASQ
+781 GSQVEDIAKASQ

-806 LIRQAHSR
+806 LMRQAHSR

-883 MHV
+883 MHI

>member
-1 MIEMKILRLNLKNF
+1 MKILRLNLKNF

-89 DNYYTIKHTYIW
+89 DNYYTIKHTYLW

-129 ALVEAELGITPSFL
+129 ALVEVELGITPSFL

-173 AEIYTMLYKKL
+173 AEIYSMLYKKL

-195 ALIMRK
+195 ALIVRK

-214 NQYHQAM
+214 NQYHQTM
-221 DEIEDLTKD
+221 DEIEDFTKE
-230 KEVIQASISEVEAT
+230 KESIQTSISELEAT
-244 IKVILNGRSIEVYQS
+244 IKVILNGRSIEAYQA
-259 EMNLHKDESEKLKA
+259 EMNLHKDESEKMKD
-273 LITEKE
+273 LISEKE
-279 NTLKELKTSQK
+279 NILKELKTSQK

-297 EIGSIESQLRTNEEM
+297 EIGSIESQLKTNEEM

-419 EYLNLQKLKLQAKIN
+419 EHLNLQKLKLQAKIN

-465 PAIMQSK
+465 PAIIQSK

-519 VNKLSELGVI
+519 VNKLSELGVV

-543 QVWYDHNRLM
+543 QVWYDHNKLM

-597 QNQSKSILDTLHKLE
+597 QNQSKSILNTLHKLE
-612 EDNKNLK
+612 DDNKKLK
-619 EQKESLDKLYLEL
+619 EQKESLDKMYLEL

-648 LVQIVGVY
+648 LVQLVRAY

-668 KSHNLNDLKASLEV
+668 KSHNLSDLKASLEV

-737 YIQLFLRDC
+737 YIKLFLRDC

-769 NESEFKIPYAIN
+769 NENEFRIPYSIN
-781 GSPVEDIAKASQ
+781 GSQVEDIAKASQ

-806 LIRQAHSR
+806 LMRQAHSR

-883 MHV
+883 MHI

>member
-1 MIEMKILRLNLKNF
+1 MKILRLNLKNF

-89 DNYYTIKHTYIW
+89 DNYYTIKHTYLW

-129 ALVEAELGITPSFL
+129 ALVEVELGITPSFL

-173 AEIYTMLYKKL
+173 AEIYSMLYKKL

-195 ALIMRK
+195 ALIVRK

-214 NQYHQAM
+214 NQYHQTM
-221 DEIEDLTKD
+221 DEIEDFTKD
-230 KEVIQASISEVEAT
+230 KESIQTSISEVEAT
-244 IKVILNGRSIEVYQS
+244 IKVILNGRSIEAYQA
-259 EMNLHKDESEKLKA
+259 EMNLHKDESEKMKD
-273 LITEKE
+273 LISEKE
-279 NTLKELKTSQK
+279 NILKELKTSQK

-297 EIGSIESQLRTNEEM
+297 EIGSIESQLKTNEEM

-362 ELRDFKCP
+362 ELIDFKCP

-419 EYLNLQKLKLQAKIN
+419 EHLNLQKLKLQAKIN

-465 PAIMQSK
+465 PAIIQSK

-519 VNKLSELGVI
+519 VNKLSELGVV

-543 QVWYDHNRLM
+543 QVWYDHNKLM

-597 QNQSKSILDTLHKLE
+597 QNQSKSILNTLHKLE
-612 EDNKNLK
+612 DDNKKLK
-619 EQKESLDKLYLEL
+619 EQKESLDKMYLEL

-648 LVQIVGVY
+648 LVQLVRAY

-668 KSHNLNDLKASLEV
+668 KSHNLSDLKASLEV

-737 YIQLFLRDC
+737 YIKLFLRDC

-769 NESEFKIPYAIN
+769 NENEFRIPYSIN
-781 GSPVEDIAKASQ
+781 GSQVEDIAKASQ

-806 LIRQAHSR
+806 LMRQAHSR

-883 MHV
+883 MHI

>member
-1 MIEMKILRLNLKNF
+1 MKILRLNLKNF

-89 DNYYTIKHTYIW
+89 DNYYTIKHTYLW

-129 ALVEAELGITPSFL
+129 ALVEVELGITPSFL

-173 AEIYTMLYKKL
+173 AEIYSMLYKKL

-195 ALIMRK
+195 ALIVRK

-214 NQYHQAM
+214 NQYHQTM
-221 DEIEDLTKD
+221 DEIEDFTKE
-230 KEVIQASISEVEAT
+230 KESIQTSISELEAT
-244 IKVILNGRSIEVYQS
+244 IKVILNGRSIEAYQA
-259 EMNLHKDESEKLKA
+259 EMNLHKDESEKMKD
-273 LITEKE
+273 LISEKE
-279 NTLKELKTSQK
+279 NILKELKTSQK

-297 EIGSIESQLRTNEEM
+297 EIGSIESQLKTNEEM

-419 EYLNLQKLKLQAKIN
+419 EHLNLQKLKLQAKIN

-465 PAIMQSK
+465 PAIIQSK

-519 VNKLSELGVI
+519 VNKLSELGVV

-543 QVWYDHNRLM
+543 QVWYDHNKLM

-597 QNQSKSILDTLHKLE
+597 QNQSKSILNTLHKLE
-612 EDNKNLK
+612 DDNKKLK
-619 EQKESLDKLYLEL
+619 EQKESLDKMYLEL
-632 SSIVEIEKEVE
+632 SSIVEIEKDVE

-648 LVQIVGVY
+648 LVQLVRAY

-668 KSHNLNDLKASLEV
+668 KSHNLSDLKASLEV

-737 YIQLFLRDC
+737 YIKLFLRDC

-769 NESEFKIPYAIN
+769 NENEFRIPYSIN

-806 LIRQAHSR
+806 LMRQAHSR

-883 MHV
+883 MHI

>member
-1 MIEMKILRLNLKNF
+1 MKILRLNLKNF

-89 DNYYTIKHTYIW
+89 DNYYTIKHTYLW

-129 ALVEAELGITPSFL
+129 ALVEVELGITPSFL

-173 AEIYTMLYKKL
+173 AEIYSMLYKKL

-195 ALIMRK
+195 ALIVRK

-214 NQYHQAM
+214 NQYHQTM
-221 DEIEDLTKD
+221 DEIEDFTKE
-230 KEVIQASISEVEAT
+230 KESIQTSISELEAT
-244 IKVILNGRSIEVYQS
+244 IKVILNGRSIEAYQA
-259 EMNLHKDESEKLKA
+259 EMNLHKDESEKMKD
-273 LITEKE
+273 LISEKE
-279 NTLKELKTSQK
+279 NILKELKTSQK

-297 EIGSIESQLRTNEEM
+297 EIGSIESQLKTNEEM

-362 ELRDFKCP
+362 ELIDFKCP

-419 EYLNLQKLKLQAKIN
+419 EHLNLQKLKLQAKIN

-465 PAIMQSK
+465 PAIIQSK

-519 VNKLSELGVI
+519 VNKLSELGVV

-543 QVWYDHNRLM
+543 QVWYDHNKLM

-597 QNQSKSILDTLHKLE
+597 QNQSKSILNTLHKLE
-612 EDNKNLK
+612 DDNKKLK
-619 EQKESLDKLYLEL
+619 EQKESLDKMYLEL

-648 LVQIVGVY
+648 LVQLVRAY

-668 KSHNLNDLKASLEV
+668 KSHNLSDLKASLEV

-737 YIQLFLRDC
+737 YIKLFLRDC

-769 NESEFKIPYAIN
+769 NENEFRIPYAIN
-781 GSPVEDIAKASQ
+781 GSQVEDIAKASQ

-806 LIRQAHSR
+806 LMRQAHSR

-883 MHV
+883 MHI

>member
-1 MIEMKILRLNLKNF
+1 MKILRLNLKNF

-89 DNYYTIKHTYIW
+89 DNYYTIKHTYLW

-129 ALVEAELGITPSFL
+129 ALVEVELGITPSFL

-173 AEIYTMLYKKL
+173 AEIYSMLYKKL

-195 ALIMRK
+195 ALIVRK

-214 NQYHQAM
+214 NQYHQTM
-221 DEIEDLTKD
+221 DEIEDFTKD
-230 KEVIQASISEVEAT
+230 KESIQTSISEVEAT
-244 IKVILNGRSIEVYQS
+244 IKVILNGRSIEAYQA
-259 EMNLHKDESEKLKA
+259 EMNLHKDESEKMKD
-273 LITEKE
+273 LISEKE
-279 NTLKELKTSQK
+279 NILKELKTSQK

-297 EIGSIESQLRTNEEM
+297 EIGSIESQLKTNEEM

-338 NRDQVDSLRKSY
+338 NRDQVDSLQKSY

-419 EYLNLQKLKLQAKIN
+419 EHLNLQKLKLQAKIN

-465 PAIMQSK
+465 PAIIQSK

-519 VNKLSELGVI
+519 VNKLSELGVV

-543 QVWYDHNRLM
+543 QVWYDHNKLM

-597 QNQSKSILDTLHKLE
+597 QNQSKSILNTLHKLE
-612 EDNKNLK
+612 DDNKKLK
-619 EQKESLDKLYLEL
+619 EQKESLDKMYLEL

-648 LVQIVGVY
+648 LVQLVRAY

-668 KSHNLNDLKASLEV
+668 KSHNLSDLKASLEV

-737 YIQLFLRDC
+737 YIKLFLRDC

-769 NESEFKIPYAIN
+769 NENEFRIPYSIN

-806 LIRQAHSR
+806 LMRQAHSR

-883 MHV
+883 MHI

>member
-1 MIEMKILRLNLKNF
+1 MKILRLNLKNF
-15 AHIFSGL
+15 SHIFSGL
-22 GKYEIDLD
+22 SKYEIDLD

-129 ALVEAELGITPSFL
+129 ALVEVELGITPSFL

-173 AEIYTMLYKKL
+173 AEIYSMLYKKL

-195 ALIMRK
+195 ALIVRK

-214 NQYHQAM
+214 NQYHQTM
-221 DEIEDLTKD
+221 DEIEDFTKD
-230 KEVIQASISEVEAT
+230 KESIQTSISEVEAT
-244 IKVILNGRSIEVYQS
+244 IKMILNGRSIEAYQA
-259 EMNLHKDESEKLKA
+259 EMNLHKDESEKMKD
-273 LITEKE
+273 LISEKE
-279 NTLKELKTSQK
+279 NILKELKTSQK

-297 EIGSIESQLRTNEEM
+297 EIGSIESQLKTNEEM

-338 NRDQVDSLRKSY
+338 NRDQVDSLRRSY

-419 EYLNLQKLKLQAKIN
+419 EHLNLQKLKLQAKIN

-465 PAIMQSK
+465 PAIIQSK

-519 VNKLSELGVI
+519 VNKLSELGVV

-543 QVWYDHNRLM
+543 QVWYDHNKLM

-597 QNQSKSILDTLHKLE
+597 QNQSKSILNTLHKLE
-612 EDNKNLK
+612 DENKKLK
-619 EQKESLDKLYLEL
+619 EQKESLDKMYLEL

-648 LVQIVGVY
+648 LVQLVRAY

-668 KSHNLNDLKASLEV
+668 KSHNLSDLKASLEV

-737 YIQLFLRDC
+737 YIKLFLRDC

-769 NESEFKIPYAIN
+769 NENEFRIPYSIN
-781 GSPVEDIAKASQ
+781 GSQVEDIAKASQ

-806 LIRQAHSR
+806 LMRQAHSR

-883 MHV
+883 MHI

>member
-1 MIEMKILRLNLKNF
+1 MKILRLNLKNF

-89 DNYYTIKHTYIW
+89 DNYYTIKHTYLW

-129 ALVEAELGITPSFL
+129 ALVEVELGITPSFL

-173 AEIYTMLYKKL
+173 AEIYSMLYKKL

-195 ALIMRK
+195 ALIVRK

-214 NQYHQAM
+214 NQYHQTM
-221 DEIEDLTKD
+221 DEIEDFTKD
-230 KEVIQASISEVEAT
+230 KESIQTSISEVEAT
-244 IKVILNGRSIEVYQS
+244 IKVILNGRSIEAYRA
-259 EMNLHKDESEKLKA
+259 EMNLHKDESEKMKD
-273 LITEKE
+273 LISEKE
-279 NTLKELKTSQK
+279 NILKELKTSQK

-297 EIGSIESQLRTNEEM
+297 EIGSIESQLKTNEEM

-419 EYLNLQKLKLQAKIN
+419 EHLNLQKLKLQAKIN

-465 PAIMQSK
+465 PAIIQSK

-519 VNKLSELGVI
+519 VNKLSELGVV

-543 QVWYDHNRLM
+543 QVWYDHNKLM

-597 QNQSKSILDTLHKLE
+597 KNQSKSILNTLHKLE
-612 EDNKNLK
+612 DDNKKLK
-619 EQKESLDKLYLEL
+619 EQKESLDKMYLEL

-648 LVQIVGVY
+648 LVQLVRAY

-668 KSHNLNDLKASLEV
+668 KSHNLSDLKASLEV

-737 YIQLFLRDC
+737 YIKLFLRDC

-769 NESEFKIPYAIN
+769 NENEFRIPYSIN
-781 GSPVEDIAKASQ
+781 GSQVEDIAKASQ

-806 LIRQAHSR
+806 LMRQAHSR

-883 MHV
+883 MHI

>member
-1 MIEMKILRLNLKNF
+1 MKILRLNLKNF

-89 DNYYTIKHTYIW
+89 DNYYTIKHTYLW

-129 ALVEAELGITPSFL
+129 ALVEVELGITPSFL

-173 AEIYTMLYKKL
+173 AEIYSMLYKKL

-195 ALIMRK
+195 ALIVRK

-214 NQYHQAM
+214 NQYHQTM
-221 DEIEDLTKD
+221 DEIEDFTKE
-230 KEVIQASISEVEAT
+230 KESIQTSISELEAT
-244 IKVILNGRSIEVYQS
+244 IKVILNGRSIEAYQA
-259 EMNLHKDESEKLKA
+259 EMNLHKDESEKMKD
-273 LITEKE
+273 LISEKE
-279 NTLKELKTSQK
+279 NILKELKTSQK

-297 EIGSIESQLRTNEEM
+297 EIGSIESQLKTNEEM

-385 INILINELSDYDN
+385 INILINELSDYNN

-419 EYLNLQKLKLQAKIN
+419 EHLNLQKLKLQAKIN

-465 PAIMQSK
+465 PAIIQSK

-519 VNKLSELGVI
+519 VNKLSELGVV

-543 QVWYDHNRLM
+543 QVWYDHNKLM

-597 QNQSKSILDTLHKLE
+597 QNQSKSILNTLHKLE
-612 EDNKNLK
+612 DDNKKLK
-619 EQKESLDKLYLEL
+619 EQKESLDKMYLEL

-648 LVQIVGVY
+648 LVQLVRAY

-668 KSHNLNDLKASLEV
+668 KSHNLSDLKASLEV

-737 YIQLFLRDC
+737 YIKLFLRDC

-769 NESEFKIPYAIN
+769 NENEFRIPYSIN
-781 GSPVEDIAKASQ
+781 GSQVEDIAKASQ

-806 LIRQAHSR
+806 LMRQAHSR

-883 MHV
+883 MHI

>member
-1 MIEMKILRLNLKNF
+1 MKILRLNLKNF

-89 DNYYTIKHTYIW
+89 DNYYTIKHTYLW

-129 ALVEAELGITPSFL
+129 ALVEVELGITPSFL

-173 AEIYTMLYKKL
+173 AEIYSMLYKKL

-195 ALIMRK
+195 ALIVRK

-214 NQYHQAM
+214 NQYHQTM
-221 DEIEDLTKD
+221 DEIEDFTKD
-230 KEVIQASISEVEAT
+230 KESIQTSISEVEAT
-244 IKVILNGRSIEVYQS
+244 IKVILNGRSIEAYQA
-259 EMNLHKDESEKLKA
+259 EMNLHKDESEKMKD
-273 LITEKE
+273 LISEKE
-279 NTLKELKTSQK
+279 NILKELKTSQK

-297 EIGSIESQLRTNEEM
+297 EIGSIESQLKTNEEM

-419 EYLNLQKLKLQAKIN
+419 EHLNLQKLKLQAKIN

-465 PAIMQSK
+465 PAIIQSK

-481 FQDIQIQINAIDVN
+481 FQDIQFQINAIDVN

-519 VNKLSELGVI
+519 VNKLSELGVV

-543 QVWYDHNRLM
+543 QVWYDHNKLM

-597 QNQSKSILDTLHKLE
+597 KNQSKSILNTLHKLE
-612 EDNKNLK
+612 DDNKKLK
-619 EQKESLDKLYLEL
+619 EQKESLDKMYLEL

-648 LVQIVGVY
+648 LVQLVRAY

-668 KSHNLNDLKASLEV
+668 KSHNLSDLKASLEV

-737 YIQLFLRDC
+737 YIKLFLRDC

-769 NESEFKIPYAIN
+769 NENEFRIPYSIN
-781 GSPVEDIAKASQ
+781 GSQVEDIAKASQ

-806 LIRQAHSR
+806 LMRQAHSR

-883 MHV
+883 MHI

>member
-1 MIEMKILRLNLKNF
+1 MKILRLNLKNF

-89 DNYYTIKHTYIW
+89 DNYYTIKHTYLW

-129 ALVEAELGITPSFL
+129 ALVEVELGITPSFL

-173 AEIYTMLYKKL
+173 AEIYSMLYKKL

-195 ALIMRK
+195 ALIVRK

-214 NQYHQAM
+214 NQYHQTM
-221 DEIEDLTKD
+221 DEIEDFTKE
-230 KEVIQASISEVEAT
+230 KESIQTSISELEAT
-244 IKVILNGRSIEVYQS
+244 IKVILNGRSIEAYQA
-259 EMNLHKDESEKLKA
+259 EMNLHKDESEKMKD
-273 LITEKE
+273 LISEKE
-279 NTLKELKTSQK
+279 NILKELKTSQK

-297 EIGSIESQLRTNEEM
+297 EIGSIESQLKTNEEM

-362 ELRDFKCP
+362 ELIDFKCP

-412 KYASRQI
+412 KYASCQI
-419 EYLNLQKLKLQAKIN
+419 EHLNLQKLKLQAKIN

-465 PAIMQSK
+465 PAIIQSK

-519 VNKLSELGVI
+519 VNKLSELGVV

-543 QVWYDHNRLM
+543 QVWYDHNKLM

-597 QNQSKSILDTLHKLE
+597 QNQSKSILNTLHKLE
-612 EDNKNLK
+612 DDNKKLK
-619 EQKESLDKLYLEL
+619 EQKESLDKMYLEL

-648 LVQIVGVY
+648 LVQLVRAY

-668 KSHNLNDLKASLEV
+668 KSHNLSDLKASLEV

-737 YIQLFLRDC
+737 YIKLFLRDC

-769 NESEFKIPYAIN
+769 NENEFRIPYAIN
-781 GSPVEDIAKASQ
+781 GSQVEDIAKASQ

-806 LIRQAHSR
+806 LMRQAHSR

-883 MHV
+883 MHI

>member
-1 MIEMKILRLNLKNF
+1 MKILRLNLKNF

-89 DNYYTIKHTYIW
+89 DNYYTIKHTYLW

-129 ALVEAELGITPSFL
+129 ALVEVELGITPSFL

-173 AEIYTMLYKKL
+173 AEIYSMLYKKL

-195 ALIMRK
+195 ALIVRK

-214 NQYHQAM
+214 NQYHQTM
-221 DEIEDLTKD
+221 DEIEDFTKD
-230 KEVIQASISEVEAT
+230 KESIQTSISEVEAT
-244 IKVILNGRSIEVYQS
+244 IKVILNGRSIEAYQA
-259 EMNLHKDESEKLKA
+259 EMNLHKDESEKMKD
-273 LITEKE
+273 LISEKE
-279 NTLKELKTSQK
+279 NILRELKTSQK

-297 EIGSIESQLRTNEEM
+297 EIGSIESQLKTNEEM

-419 EYLNLQKLKLQAKIN
+419 EHLNLQKLKLQAKIN

-465 PAIMQSK
+465 PAIIQSK

-519 VNKLSELGVI
+519 VNKLSELGVV

-543 QVWYDHNRLM
+543 QVWYDHNKLM

-597 QNQSKSILDTLHKLE
+597 QNQSKSILNTLHKLE
-612 EDNKNLK
+612 DDNKKLK
-619 EQKESLDKLYLEL
+619 EQKESLDKMYLEL

-648 LVQIVGVY
+648 LVQLVRAY

-668 KSHNLNDLKASLEV
+668 KSHNLSDLKASLEV

-737 YIQLFLRDC
+737 YIKLFLRDC

-769 NESEFKIPYAIN
+769 NENEFRIPYSIN

-806 LIRQAHSR
+806 LMRQAHSR

-883 MHV
+883 MHI

>member
-1 MIEMKILRLNLKNF
+1 MKILRLNLKNF

-89 DNYYTIKHTYIW
+89 DNYYTIKHTYLW

-129 ALVEAELGITPSFL
+129 ALVEVELGITPSFL

-173 AEIYTMLYKKL
+173 AEIYSMLYKKL

-195 ALIMRK
+195 ALIVRK

-214 NQYHQAM
+214 NQYHQTM
-221 DEIEDLTKD
+221 DEIEDFTKE
-230 KEVIQASISEVEAT
+230 KESIQTSISEVEAT
-244 IKVILNGRSIEVYQS
+244 IKVILNGRSIEAYQA
-259 EMNLHKDESEKLKA
+259 EMNLHKDESEKMKD
-273 LITEKE
+273 LISEKE
-279 NTLKELKTSQK
+279 NILKELKTSQK

-297 EIGSIESQLRTNEEM
+297 EIGSIESQLKTNEEM

-419 EYLNLQKLKLQAKIN
+419 EHLNLQKLKLQAKIN

-465 PAIMQSK
+465 PAIIQSK

-519 VNKLSELGVI
+519 VNKLSELGVV

-543 QVWYDHNRLM
+543 QVWYDHNKLM

-597 QNQSKSILDTLHKLE
+597 QNQSKSILNTLHKLE
-612 EDNKNLK
+612 DDNKKLK
-619 EQKESLDKLYLEL
+619 EQKESLDKMYLEL

-648 LVQIVGVY
+648 LVQLVRAY

-668 KSHNLNDLKASLEV
+668 KSHNLSDLKASLEV

-737 YIQLFLRDC
+737 YIKLFLRDC

-769 NESEFKIPYAIN
+769 NENEFRIPYSIN
-781 GSPVEDIAKASQ
+781 GSQVEDIAKASQ

-883 MHV
+883 MHI

>member
-1 MIEMKILRLNLKNF
+1 MKILRLNLKNF

-89 DNYYTIKHTYIW
+89 DNYYTIKHTYLW

-129 ALVEAELGITPSFL
+129 ALVEVELGITPSFL

-173 AEIYTMLYKKL
+173 AEIYSMLYKKL

-195 ALIMRK
+195 ALIVRK

-214 NQYHQAM
+214 NQYHQTM
-221 DEIEDLTKD
+221 DEIEDFTKE
-230 KEVIQASISEVEAT
+230 KESIQTSISEVEAT
-244 IKVILNGRSIEVYQS
+244 IKVILNGRSIEAYQA
-259 EMNLHKDESEKLKA
+259 EMNLHKDESEKMKD
-273 LITEKE
+273 LISEKE
-279 NTLKELKTSQK
+279 NILKELKTSQK

-297 EIGSIESQLRTNEEM
+297 EIGSIESQLKTNEEM

-419 EYLNLQKLKLQAKIN
+419 EHLNLQKLKLQAKIN

-465 PAIMQSK
+465 PAIIQSK

-519 VNKLSELGVI
+519 VNKLSELGVV

-543 QVWYDHNRLM
+543 QVWYDHNKLM

-597 QNQSKSILDTLHKLE
+597 QNQSKSILNTLHKLE
-612 EDNKNLK
+612 DDNKKLK
-619 EQKESLDKLYLEL
+619 EQKESLDKMYLEL

-648 LVQIVGVY
+648 LVQLVRAY

-668 KSHNLNDLKASLEV
+668 KSHNLSDLKASLEV

-737 YIQLFLRDC
+737 YIKLFLRDC

-769 NESEFKIPYAIN
+769 NENEFRIPYAIN

-806 LIRQAHSR
+806 LMRQAHSR

-883 MHV
+883 MHI

>member
-1 MIEMKILRLNLKNF
+1 MKILRLNLKNF

-89 DNYYTIKHTYIW
+89 DNYYTIKHTYLW

-129 ALVEAELGITPSFL
+129 ALVEVELGITPSFL

-173 AEIYTMLYKKL
+173 AEIYSMLYKKL

-195 ALIMRK
+195 ALIVRK

-214 NQYHQAM
+214 NQYHQTM
-221 DEIEDLTKD
+221 DEIEDFTKE
-230 KEVIQASISEVEAT
+230 KESIQTSISELEAT
-244 IKVILNGRSIEVYQS
+244 IKVILNGRSIEAYQA
-259 EMNLHKDESEKLKA
+259 EMNLHKDESEKMKD
-273 LITEKE
+273 LISEKE
-279 NTLKELKTSQK
+279 NILRELKTSQK

-297 EIGSIESQLRTNEEM
+297 EIGSIESQLKTNEEM

-419 EYLNLQKLKLQAKIN
+419 EHLNLQKLKLQAKIN

-465 PAIMQSK
+465 PAIIQSK

-519 VNKLSELGVI
+519 VNKLSELGVV

-543 QVWYDHNRLM
+543 QVWYDHNKLM

-597 QNQSKSILDTLHKLE
+597 QNQSKSILNTLHKLE
-612 EDNKNLK
+612 DDNKKLK
-619 EQKESLDKLYLEL
+619 EHKESLDKMYLEL

-648 LVQIVGVY
+648 LVQLVRAY

-668 KSHNLNDLKASLEV
+668 KSHNLSDLKASLEV

-737 YIQLFLRDC
+737 YIKLFLRDC
-746 KDTLND
+746 KNTLND

-769 NESEFKIPYAIN
+769 NENEFRIPYSIN

-806 LIRQAHSR
+806 LMRQAHSR

-883 MHV
+883 MHI